1 MTGSSNRRTA
11 GARPDRDEPLSVVV
25 QRAIRRKIIVGE
37 YPQGMALAEQRV
49 AADLDASRV
58 PVREAMP
65 ILQQQGF
72 VETSP
77 RRTSCVTTWTE
88 QRINDLFDARLG
100 VEVIAV
106 GRAARRAGAGIGSEN
121 LEAILVKAQQHL
133 VEGEALE
140 LAETNSAVHVAL
152 VAAAGNALLNELM
165 RVISGR
171 LAWVFYL
178 TAARDLYTQVHEH
191 HAITD
196 AIRNG
201 NDRLAESLMWAH
213 IEAGRAPTVEALI
226 G

>member
-1 MTGSSNRRTA
+1 MTGSSGRGTH
-11 GARPDRDEPLSVVV
+11 GGRPDKDEPLSVVV
-25 QRAIRRKIIVGE
+25 HRAIRRKIIVGE
-37 YPQGMALAEQRV
+37 YPQGMVLAEQRV

-77 RRTSCVTTWTE
+77 RRSSCVTTWTE

-106 GRAARRAGAGIGSEN
+106 GRAARRAGAGIDSDD
-121 LEAILVKAQQHL
+121 LESTLAKAQQHL
-133 VEGEALE
+133 VHGEALE

-165 RVISGR
+165 RMISGR

-178 TAARDLYTQVHEH
+178 TATRDVHTQVHEH
-191 HAITD
+191 HEITD
-196 AIRNG
+196 AIRGG

-213 IEAGRAPTVEALI
+213 IEAGRAPTIQALI

>member
-1 MTGSSNRRTA
+1 MTGSSGRRTT
-11 GARPDRDEPLSVVV
+11 ARPDKDEPLSVVV
-25 QRAIRRKIIVGE
+25 QRALRRKIILGE

-49 AADLDASRV
+49 AADLAASRV

-77 RRTSCVTTWTE
+77 RRTSCVITWTE

-106 GRAARRAGAGIGSEN
+106 GRAARRAGAGIDSAN
-121 LEAILVKAQQHL
+121 LESILAKAHQHL

-152 VAAAGNALLNELM
+152 VAAAGNDLLDELM

-171 LAWVFYL
+171 LAWLFYL
-178 TAARDLYTQVHEH
+178 TAARDLHSQVHEH
-191 HAITD
+191 RAITD
-196 AIRNG
+196 AIRGG

-213 IEAGRAPTVEALI
+213 IEAGREPTITSLI